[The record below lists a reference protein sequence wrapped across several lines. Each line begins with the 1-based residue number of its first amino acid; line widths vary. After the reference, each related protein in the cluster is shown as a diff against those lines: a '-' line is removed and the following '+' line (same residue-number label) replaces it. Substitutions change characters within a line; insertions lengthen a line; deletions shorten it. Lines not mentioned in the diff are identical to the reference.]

1 MTTTVHDDLA
11 RARRKLDELARTVR
25 LLKGRVGNTRD
36 MRRVAG
42 DIDRLRDSL
51 ALLDEHTPHDGPPGP
66 PCDLETIPDLPYDPL
81 LFRDADDEGIG
92 GMRHLRH

>member
-25 LLKGRVGNTRD
+25 LLKNRVGDTLD
-36 MRRVAG
+36 MRRVSG
-42 DIDRLRDSL
+42 DVERLRDSL
-51 ALLDEHTPHDGPPGP
+51 ALLSEHVPRGVPPESGRE
-66 PCDLETIPDLPYDPL
+66 LEVIPDLPYDPQ
-81 LFRDADDEGIG
+81 LFTDADDEGVG